1 MTVIP
6 SPGRNRRMRKRS
18 IFIALLKKIYEWR
31 GSILFCAL
39 VVTINIKSHR
49 PSTSTVSTQS
59 GFLGFHEAGQ
69 EIAQGQSLRVPANK
83 KNDASTSPG
92 TSTGSSRGHGTIS
105 NTISTTILD
114 AEEEGKHKQEETK
127 EFVAVGAIP
136 ANIVEKERNEKLHDG
151 TEPNTST
158 ETSKDSTKGKSL
170 FQSDHYDVCIIG
182 AGLSGAVIAE
192 QYASQLGKT
201 SLILEKRNHIGG
213 NCYDYTDPD
222 TNILVNKYGAHL
234 FHTQYYRVWEYL
246 QQFSEWTPYEHR
258 VLGKIG
264 DKHVPIPVNIDTV
277 NLLFDLN
284 ITTVGEMNGWLSEEQ
299 TKYENEP
306 INSEEMAMSRVG
318 ERLYNMIFKPYT
330 IKQWAKTPKEL
341 GPEVTARIPVRND
354 WDDRYFPNDVFQA
367 LPTHGYTTIFENM
380 IMRNPLIETHINVDY
395 FDVRQELASRS
406 MCGHTYFSGP
416 IDAYFAQEGYDKLEY
431 RSLNFEKKIVKN
443 IGDDK
448 YYLPASVV
456 NYPSA
461 EYDFTRIVEYK
472 HFLKQK
478 SADTI
483 LYYERSND
491 DGEPY
496 YPVPNKKNQDLY
508 KKYQKMAVDEPNV
521 TFVGRLANYK
531 YFNMDQSVLNAL
543 ELFDSNAAPRVA
555 IMQACKEDTGGPEA
569 LVQLATAFHAWMPS
583 RTYLI
588 HFNKQ
593 SKYGA
598 QLWAGRGY
606 KEFVDIPV
614 TEMGNLTKGD
624 ILIVHDLVK
633 KCPKDLVEKGVKV
646 FSWKLGVPRGVAQ
659 INEFLRDGCQILS
672 HNYYAMS
679 DVDSVDYKLPR
690 SHILIPYIRPGKT
703 HRGPISN
710 DKRENLILFNHF
722 HPGQRDTTFVEV
734 TEYCKASSCEVIML
748 KNFNEKEVK
757 KLYQRAKIIVSEC
770 LMGSERSVIEA
781 VLSGALFVTDDCSN
795 GKDLRDFP
803 IPRQHKFSNK
813 IPKAEILTRLLE
825 NFEEEQQK
833 LDGFRQLYKHYSHE
847 TLVEDTKR
855 FVHAVV

>member
-1 MTVIP
+1 MVPTRP
-6 SPGRNRRMRKRS
+6 RRTS
-18 IFIALLKKIYEWR
+18 SNHSFIALLKKIYEWR
-31 GSILFCAL
+31 GSILVCVL
-39 VVTINIKSHR
+39 VATVNIKSY
-49 PSTSTVSTQS
+49 PSTVSKTS
-59 GFLGFHEAGQ
+59 GLVGFHEAAQ
-69 EIAQGQSLRVPANK
+69 EIVQIQGLRVPANH
-83 KNDASTSPG
+83 KNDASTSSFTG
-92 TSTGSSRGHGTIS
+92 TGAGRGHDTIV
-105 NTISTTILD
+105 
-114 AEEEGKHKQEETK
+114 AEETGKKEEWEEFAPGVVPAIIVK
-127 EFVAVGAIP
+127 E
-136 ANIVEKERNEKLHDG
+136 ERKNEVDS

-158 ETSKDSTKGKSL
+158 ETLKDSAKGESL
-170 FQSDHYDVCIIG
+170 FQADHYDVCIVG

-201 SLILEKRNHIGG
+201 SLIIEKRDHIGG
-213 NCYDYTDPD
+213 NVYDYTDPD

-246 QQFSEWTPYEHR
+246 HQFSEWTPYEHR
-258 VLGKIG
+258 VLGMIG

-284 ITTVGEMNGWLSEEQ
+284 ITTVGEMDTWLSEEQ

-306 INSEEMAMSRVG
+306 VNSEEMAMSRVG

-354 WDDRYFPNDVFQA
+354 WDDRYFPDDVFQA
-367 LPTHGYTTIFENM
+367 LPTHGYTKIFENL

-395 FDVRQELASRS
+395 FDVREELASRS

-456 NYPSA
+456 NYPSE

-478 SADTI
+478 SPDTVI
-483 LYYERSND
+483 YYERSND

-508 KKYQKMAVDEPNV
+508 KKYQKMAVEEPNV

-543 ELFDSNAAPRVA
+543 ELFDSNAPRIA

-583 RTYLI
+583 RTYLV
-588 HFNKQ
+588 HNDKQ
-593 SKYGA
+593 SQDNAK
-598 QLWAGRGY
+598 LWPGRGY
-606 KEFVDIPV
+606 KEFIDIPV
-614 TEMGNLTKGD
+614 TEMANLTKGD
-624 ILIVHDLVK
+624 ILIIHDLVK
-633 KCPKDLVEKGVKV
+633 KCPKDLIEKGVQV
-646 FSWKLGVPRGVAQ
+646 FSWKLGVPRSTVKIQ
-659 INEFLRDGCQILS
+659 EFLQDGCQFLS
-672 HNYYAMS
+672 HNHYAMS
-679 DVDSVDYKLPR
+679 DVESVDYKLPR
-690 SHILIPYIRPGKT
+690 SHMLIPYIRPEKT

-710 DKRENLILFNHF
+710 DKRENLILFNHI
-722 HPGQRDTTFVEV
+722 HPGQRDTTFREV
-734 TEYCKASSCEVIML
+734 TEYCNASSCEVIML
-748 KNFNEKEVK
+748 KKFSVDEVK

-781 VLSGALFVTDDCSN
+781 VLSGALFVTNDCFN

-803 IPRQHKFSNK
+803 IPRQHKFSDK

-825 NFEEEQQK
+825 NFEEEQKK

>member
-1 MTVIP
+1 MVP
-6 SPGRNRRMRKRS
+6 SRIRRTS
-18 IFIALLKKIYEWR
+18 SNSFIVLFKKIYEWR
-31 GSILFCAL
+31 GSILFCVL
-39 VVTINIKSHR
+39 VATINMKSK
-49 PSTSTVSTQS
+49 PSTSGLV
-59 GFLGFHEAGQ
+59 GFDEAPHAFVQ
-69 EIAQGQSLRVPANK
+69 MQGLRVPANHK
-83 KNDASTSPG
+83 DHASTS
-92 TSTGSSRGHGTIS
+92 TGAGAGAGAARGHVNIAA
-105 NTISTTILD
+105 
-114 AEEEGKHKQEETK
+114 AEETVKKEEVKEIPPVAVPTNNVVKEETIK
-127 EFVAVGAIP
+127 VV
-136 ANIVEKERNEKLHDG
+136 DS
-151 TEPNTST
+151 TEPNTSA
-158 ETSKDSTKGKSL
+158 ESLKDSAKGESI

-201 SLILEKRNHIGG
+201 SLIIEKRDHIGG
-213 NCYDYTDPD
+213 NVYDFVDPD

-246 QQFSEWTPYEHR
+246 HQFSEWTPYEHK
-258 VLGKIG
+258 VLGLIG

-284 ITTVGEMNGWLSEEQ
+284 ITTVGGMNDWLSEEQ
-299 TKYENEP
+299 TKYQNEP
-306 INSEEMAMSRVG
+306 VNSEEMAKSRVG

-354 WDDRYFPNDVFQA
+354 WDDRYFPDDVFQA
-367 LPTHGYTTIFENM
+367 LPTHGYTKIFENL
-380 IMRNPLIETHINVDY
+380 IMGNPLIEVHINTDY
-395 FDVRQELASRS
+395 FDVREELASRS

-431 RSLNFEKKIVKN
+431 RSLNFEKKVIKN
-443 IGDDK
+443 VGNDK

-456 NYPSA
+456 NYPSE

-478 SADTI
+478 SPDTVI
-483 LYYERSND
+483 YYERSND

-508 KKYQKMAVDEPNV
+508 KKYQKMAVEEPHV

-531 YFNMDQSVLNAL
+531 YFNMDQSVKNAL
-543 ELFDSNAAPRVA
+543 ELFDSNAPRIA
-555 IMQACKEDTGGPEA
+555 IMQMCKEDTGGPEA

-583 RTYLI
+583 RTYLV
-588 HFNKQ
+588 HNDE
-593 SKYGA
+593 KY
-598 QLWAGRGY
+598 QDSVKLWPGRGY
-606 KEFVDIPV
+606 KEFINIPV
-614 TEMGNLTKGD
+614 MEMATLTKGD
-624 ILIVHDLVK
+624 ILIMHDLK
-633 KCPKDLVEKGVKV
+633 KCPKDLIKKGVQV
-646 FSWKLGVPRGVAQ
+646 FIWKLGVPRGHSK
-659 INEFLRDGCQILS
+659 IEEFLKDGCQFLS
-672 HNYYAMS
+672 HNHYAMS

-690 SHILIPYIRPGKT
+690 SRMLIPYIRPDKT
-703 HRGPISN
+703 HIGPISN
-710 DKRENLILFNHF
+710 DKRENLILFNHI
-722 HPGQRDTTFVEV
+722 HPGQRDTTFKEV
-734 TEYCKASSCEVIML
+734 KEYCKQSSCEVIML
-748 KNFNEKEVK
+748 KKFSVDEVK

-781 VLSGALFVTDDCSN
+781 VLSGALFVTNDCFN

-825 NFEEEQQK
+825 NFEEEQKK
-833 LDGFRQLYKHYSHE
+833 LDGFRQLYTHYSHE